1 MSAQHLGDL
10 AAALVDGE
18 LDHDQRDRAL
28 AHITCCAECRAEV
41 DAQRRL
47 KALLANQSDP
57 EVSGDLAARLLAVPR
72 NASGPAGDVV
82 RAPRGSTRPAG
93 RRPVR
98 RPVGRRA
105 ATYSALSLALM
116 AGAAVVGGQPNA
128 PRVRPPVQTFV
139 DEHTATTGRL
149 GYLNDPAGTVVMTS
163 FGR

>member
-1 MSAQHLGDL
+1 MSAPHLGDL

-57 EVSGDLAARLLAVPR
+57 VLSASLTVRLLAVPR
-72 NASGPAGDVV
+72 DAAGHDKPDVV
-82 RAPRGSTRPAG
+82 RRGRASRPSARPAPRSLRSK
-93 RRPVR
+93 
-98 RPVGRRA
+98 A
-105 ATYSALSLALM
+105 ATYSALSVALI
-116 AGAAVVGGQPNA
+116 AGVVAAGGNEG
-128 PRVRPPVQTFV
+128 PRVRPPVSSFV
-139 DEHTATTGRL
+139 DDHTATTGRL
-149 GYLNDPAGTVVMTS
+149 GPLNDPAGNVVLTS